1 MIILSVILYICV
13 YWNCVLPMTGL
24 NAKFCSKLCMRIEKD
39 FSILFRENMEKI
51 MENTILHSN
60 FKNLVMKSIQCVYCA
75 LIIKIILNY
84 YYGLSIK
91 IYKRIAANYLK
102 YLSPSKGLCVRVH
115 WYNGTMVHCGNAHWY
130 IGTMNIACLHYC
142 SCSIVHLANIVC

>member
-1 MIILSVILYICV
+1 
-13 YWNCVLPMTGL
+13 
-24 NAKFCSKLCMRIEKD
+24 
-39 FSILFRENMEKI
+39 
-51 MENTILHSN
+51 
-60 FKNLVMKSIQCVYCA
+60 MKSLQCVYCE
-75 LIIKIILNY
+75 LIIKNILNY